1 MTLFKCTPKYCSLFE
16 LRNTIFTPMFEQAFK
31 TALDTV
37 TNDQSLADTLWR
49 EIDDR
54 YSSSGRHYH
63 NLSHLDKLLLE
74 LDAVKEFISD
84 WQTILFA
91 IAYHDIIYNPLKSDN
106 EEKSARLATKRLTK
120 LSIPAAQ
127 SDKCYNHIMAT
138 KGHHVSSD
146 NDTNFFTDADLAIL
160 GADAA
165 TYQWY
170 AAMIRKE
177 YHWYPDIIYKPGRKK
192 VLQHFLDM
200 PAIYK
205 TGYFSGKY
213 EKQARVNLTN
223 ELNELK

>member
-1 MTLFKCTPKYCSLFE
+1 MGWSI
-16 LRNTIFTPMFEQAFK
+16 IFTPMFEQAFK
-31 TALDTV
+31 TTVATV
-37 TNDQSLADTLWR
+37 TDNSTLTDELWR
-49 EIDDR
+49 EIGDQ
-54 YSSSGRHYH
+54 YSGSGRHYH
-63 NLSHLDKLLLE
+63 NLSHLDKLLQE
-74 LDAVKEFISD
+74 LDAVKAFFSD

-106 EEKSARLATKRLTK
+106 EEKSASLATKRLSK

-127 SDKCYNHIMAT
+127 CDKCYDHIMAT
-138 KGHHVSSD
+138 KGHHVAAD

-165 TYQWY
+165 TYRWY

-177 YHWYPDIIYKPGRKK
+177 YHWYPDIVYKPGRKK

-205 TGYFSGKY
+205 TAYFSGKY
-213 EKQARVNLTN
+213 EKQARANLTS